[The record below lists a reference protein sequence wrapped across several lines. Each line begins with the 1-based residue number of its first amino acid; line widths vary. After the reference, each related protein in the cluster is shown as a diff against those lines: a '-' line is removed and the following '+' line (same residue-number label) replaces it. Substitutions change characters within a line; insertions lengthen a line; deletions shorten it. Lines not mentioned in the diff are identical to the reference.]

1 VADSLP
7 RVSIDDRHVISPA
20 CSTDPLGPPVADT
33 TALVAHRDV
42 VAAVEGT
49 LRKRGRTNRQLED
62 DVLEVQVRAIKAARK
77 GSMPKDVGEWKAFT
91 TTIACRFVID
101 AQARERTRFKHETEL
116 SEETEAY
123 ASPIL
128 PWEGRD
134 LVDTKRFL
142 GVLKELVDSGQMP
155 EMGGTRSS
163 TASSGS
169 AARSPGGSPSSG
181 YTSSS
186 SWTKTNRKTGEK
198 LSDKSTETMT
208 RNRVDPDSIDRG
220 TQRPDEPPATATFAP
235 QNVAVIQA
243 TSSKRATTSAVARV
257 NDAFA
262 RATATKCSEK
272 VALFE
277 ATAAL
282 VADFAASAV
291 TNVAFVDRN
300 VAPTEAIAMFSVPI
314 AAFVTTIAA
323 LETHFATFLEAPS
336 RK

>member
-155 EMGGTRSS
+155 EMGGEILWGVAEGLTRPEI
-163 TASSGS
+163 A
-169 AARSPGGSPSSG
+169 
-181 YTSSS
+181 
-186 SWTKTNRKTGEK
+186 E
-198 LSDKSTETMT
+198 ETRLT
-208 RNRVDPDSIDRG
+208 LDQVKYRL
-220 TQRPDEPPATATFAP
+220 
-235 QNVAVIQA
+235 
-243 TSSKRATTSAVARV
+243 KRIRR
-257 NDAFA
+257 AFA
-262 RATATKCSEK
+262 GRLAELGIHELVVVDEDESE
-272 VALFE
+272 
-277 ATAAL
+277 
-282 VADFAASAV
+282 DG
-291 TNVAFVDRN
+291 
-300 VAPTEAIAMFSVPI
+300 
-314 AAFVTTIAA
+314 
-323 LETHFATFLEAPS
+323 
-336 RK
+336 